1 MDRLDLVAHGYQ
13 NGWPCRPPLLY
24 YAKYRCL
31 CTWRWGIEAL
41 KSIQGPLQ
49 KGNPSLTGRVGS
61 PHTHW
66 FSWRPVENSWSKG
79 LGVLCHQWR
88 QPPREVP
95 KDFCHLILMT
105 NHSLEVLIFLHQ
117 PQWKLE
123 FTNPR
128 TVCGPP
134 KELAYF
140 SYGDVRNRL
149 SWSKA
154 KQTWILDI
162 SFWTESGHSWQLHA
176 RWWKDHRKD
185 AVSLLPAGEKQFCTG
200 SASSLYL

>member
-1 MDRLDLVAHGYQ
+1 M
-13 NGWPCRPPLLY
+13 LY
-24 YAKYRCL
+24 YAKCRCL

-61 PHTHW
+61 PHTHL
-66 FSWRPVENSWSKG
+66 FSWTPVENSWSKG

-88 QPPREVP
+88 QPPLEVL
-95 KDFCHLILMT
+95 KDFCHLILMM

-149 SWSKA
+149 SWFKA
-154 KQTWILDI
+154 KQTYESWTSHSGQSPVIAGSCTHTGGKITEKMLFHYILQEK
-162 SFWTESGHSWQLHA
+162 SSSALGLHPA
-176 RWWKDHRKD
+176 
-185 AVSLLPAGEKQFCTG
+185 SICNLMLLYQT
-200 SASSLYL
+200 ASSQVA